1 MCTFQGLKRTY
12 LQLNKFK
19 RNYSS
24 ISRGVQSFVK
34 KNLLL
39 TNSITSGAFM
49 ALGDFVEQEVEIRRG
64 VPSAY
69 DWTRTGMVIHL
80 YF

>member
-1 MCTFQGLKRTY
+1 MYTFQGLNRTY

-64 VPSAY
+64 VTSAY
-69 DWTRTGMVIHL
+69 DWTRTGMVIHM

>member
-1 MCTFQGLKRTY
+1 MYTFQGLKRTY

-49 ALGDFVEQEVEIRRG
+49 AVGDFVEQEVEIRRG
-64 VPSAY
+64 VTSAY
-69 DWTRTGMVIHL
+69 DWTRTGMVIHM

>member
-24 ISRGVQSFVK
+24 ISRSVQSFVK

-49 ALGDFVEQEVEIRRG
+49 AVGDFVEQEVEIRRG
-64 VPSAY
+64 VTSAY
-69 DWTRTGMVIHL
+69 DWTRTGMVIHM

>member
-1 MCTFQGLKRTY
+1 MYTFQGLNRTY

-49 ALGDFVEQEVEIRRG
+49 AVGDFVEQEVEIRRG
-64 VPSAY
+64 VTSAY
-69 DWTRTGMVIHL
+69 DWTRTGMVIHM

>member
-1 MCTFQGLKRTY
+1 MYTFQGLKRTY

-64 VPSAY
+64 VTSAY
-69 DWTRTGMVIHL
+69 DWTRTGMVIHM